1 MVTTRSSAKKAAR
14 PSGDLYSV
22 LLPTYEEYDNIG
34 IIVWLIVKYFEEAG
48 LAFEI
53 IVIDDGSPDGT
64 QDVVRKLQGVYGE
77 DRIVEAFRPGK
88 LGLGTAYIH
97 GLQFAKGNFVI
108 IMDADMSH
116 HPKEIPEMV
125 AKQKEGDFDIVSGT
139 RYSLGGSVWGWDLR
153 RKLTSRVANY
163 IAQVLLNPGASDL
176 TGSFRLYKKE
186 ALEQIVEVVISKGYV
201 FQMEMIVRA
210 KQFGFSVGEVPI
222 SFVDRLY
229 GESKL
234 GGAEIVGYLKG
245 LVTLFV
251 KT

>member
-1 MVTTRSSAKKAAR
+1 MVTTRSSAKKAAK

-125 AKQKEGDFDIVSGT
+125 AKQQEGDYDIVSGT

-163 IAQVLLNPGASDL
+163 IAQVLLNPL
-176 TGSFRLYKKE
+176 TACKRPFSLGCVAHRCCSTR
-186 ALEQIVEVVISKGYV
+186 AL
-201 FQMEMIVRA
+201 
-210 KQFGFSVGEVPI
+210 PI
-222 SFVDRLY
+222 
-229 GESKL
+229 
-234 GGAEIVGYLKG
+234 
-245 LVTLFV
+245 
-251 KT
+251 